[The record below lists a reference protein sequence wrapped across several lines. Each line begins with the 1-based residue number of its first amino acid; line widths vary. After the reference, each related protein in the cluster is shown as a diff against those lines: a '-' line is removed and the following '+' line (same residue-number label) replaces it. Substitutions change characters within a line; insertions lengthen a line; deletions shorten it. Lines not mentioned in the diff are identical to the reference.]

1 MLDTLNAEGDKPN
14 AEQMEVLTKVK
25 QRVLD
30 ECELDNEQVMLKKH
44 NNTGQIHDSRQEALR
59 GFIHGLPGT
68 GKSRVI
74 KWIIRMFTEALKW
87 KMGDEFLCVPT
98 GHYKIDVLVMS
109 HRCRV

>member
-1 MLDTLNAEGDKPN
+1 MINAEGDKPN
-14 AEQMEVLTKVK
+14 AEQMEVLTRVK

-87 KMGDEFLCVPT
+87 KMGDEFLCVPS
-98 GHYKIDVLVMS
+98 GHSMIDVLVMS
-109 HRCRV
+109 NRCRV